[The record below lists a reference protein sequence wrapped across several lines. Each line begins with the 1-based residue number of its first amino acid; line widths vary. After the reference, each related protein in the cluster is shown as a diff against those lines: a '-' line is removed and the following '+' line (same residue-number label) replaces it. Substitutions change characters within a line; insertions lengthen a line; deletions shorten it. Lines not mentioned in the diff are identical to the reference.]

1 MRPILFASAFLL
13 LVLSGFAFAG
23 EVSASFGF
31 LSYDAAYDFYPN
43 FYRQGGY
50 RARVEGRFG
59 EPWRVTLRLS
69 GAEYPADNY
78 IREGNLDAGVGR
90 LFPLAFLE
98 CYAGLAGRVSYVRF
112 HYPAPYYRPRFDT
125 SEYVGLVGAGY
136 DVGAGAPLGRFYV
149 GAAHRGVWANPTVSY
164 FEAPVA
170 TFTIEGEARYALFTR
185 WSLLVLGGLEHG
197 GYYPEYYLGYGSSR
211 PYVEAGVV
219 YSF

>member
-1 MRPILFASAFLL
+1 MKFTLCVLCMPIPAY
-13 LVLSGFAFAG
+13 GG
-23 EVSASFGF
+23 EVSASLGV
-31 LSYDAAYDFYPN
+31 LSYEAAYDFYPN

-50 RARVEGRFG
+50 RARLEGRFG

-78 IREGNLDAGVGR
+78 IREGNIDAGVAR
-90 LFPLAFLE
+90 LFPVGFLE

-112 HYPAPYYRPRFDT
+112 HYPAPYYRPAFDT

-136 DVGAGAPLGRFYV
+136 DVGAGVPLGRFYF
-149 GAAHRGVWANPTVSY
+149 GAAHRGLWANPTVSY

-170 TFTIEGEARYALFTR
+170 TFVIEGEARCAVLKR
-185 WSLLVLGGLEHG
+185 WGLLVLGGLEHG

-219 YSF
+219 YRF